1 MEALDHYLDYIRNVC
16 RYSERTCDIYHDAL
30 QDWWKWVSRANAD
43 DPSAPAPTEGQRLPG
58 LEANAVRAYEIYL
71 LEERNL
77 VPKTVN
83 LHLSVLSGFCRYL
96 VRQGQLPDNPVLQVT
111 RPKVAKRLPE
121 FYRRESM
128 DLYFEETDYY
138 AGEEAL
144 EIFRTAWTQESGTL
158 ARAKELYD
166 RRLRRAVILTLY
178 DLGIRRAELVGLEL
192 ADLDFKRM
200 VAHIRGKGD
209 KMREIPLTGSFCKEI
224 SLYLQSVEV
233 LIGRKRSLKEPVFVT
248 LKGLPLYPEFVD
260 NAVKAELSGVKGISG
275 RLSAH
280 VLRHSLA
287 TELLAEGTGLN
298 SIKELLGHSSLAA
311 TQIYTHNTISQIKK
325 IYQSAHPRA
334 KSGGKHGD

>member
-1 MEALDHYLDYIRNVC
+1 MDEIAAYLEHIRNVC
-16 RYSERTCDIYHDAL
+16 RYSERTCEIYHDVL
-30 QDWWKWVSRANAD
+30 QDWREWISRANDAL
-43 DPSAPAPTEGQRLPG
+43 PSAPSREGEPSLMG
-58 LEANAVRAYEIYL
+58 LDVNSIRSYEIHL
-71 LEERNL
+71 LEERKL

-96 VRQGQLPDNPVLQVT
+96 VKRGLLQDNPALLVT

-128 DLYFEETDYY
+128 DLYFSSTDYY
-138 AGEEAL
+138 AGAEAL
-144 EIFRTAWTQESGTL
+144 EVFRTAWTEESGTL
-158 ARAKELYD
+158 ARAQELYD

-178 DLGIRRAELVGLEL
+178 DLGIRRAELIGLTL
-192 ADLDFKRM
+192 ADLDFKRG
-200 VAHIRGKGD
+200 VAHIRGKGY

-224 SLYLQSVEV
+224 SLYLQAVEV

-248 LKGLPLYPEFVD
+248 RKGFPLYPEFVD
-260 NAVKAELSGVKGISG
+260 NAVKAELGGVKGISG

-311 TQIYTHNTISQIKK
+311 TQIYTHNTISQIRK